1 MNCVSVSRKPAE
13 NSEYSNVFNVPKGRV
28 EASLRAIDDAGSG
41 VKLSMVD
48 IPENQ
53 RRAGMG
59 GRAGTR
65 TTDPNGQI
73 ASKLKALY
81 SAVEQEPIP
90 DTFLDLLEK
99 LDQAERLG
107 KTSG

>member
-1 MNCVSVSRKPAE
+1 MT
-13 NSEYSNVFNVPKGRV
+13 
-28 EASLRAIDDAGSG
+28 
-41 VKLSMVD
+41 D

-53 RRAGMG
+53 PRAGMG
-59 GRAGTR
+59 RKSAVGA
-65 TTDPNGQI
+65 TDPNGQI

-81 SAVEQEPIP
+81 SSVEQEPIP

-107 KTSG
+107 KVSD